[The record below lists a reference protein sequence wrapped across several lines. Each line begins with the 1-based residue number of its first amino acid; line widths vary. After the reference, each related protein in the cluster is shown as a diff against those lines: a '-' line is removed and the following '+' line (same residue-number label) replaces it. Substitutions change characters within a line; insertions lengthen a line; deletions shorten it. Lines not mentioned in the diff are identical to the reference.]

1 MINIFHGN
9 VVYSKSKEELA
20 SFEHH
25 YIIVEDGVVVD
36 VCPVIPE
43 AYAKVP
49 VTEFGDDVIIPAF
62 SDLHVH
68 APQYPQRG
76 TAMDPL
82 LYDWL
87 HQYTFPL
94 EAKYADI
101 RFARQVYDAFVDD
114 LIEHGTM
121 HAVVFGTIHREATGY
136 LLTRMEEK
144 GLRGLVGKV
153 NMDVDSTPSLCE
165 TTPDSLRETELFLEE
180 YSGRQRVKPILTPR
194 FAPTCGPELLTGL
207 GLLAKKYE
215 VGVQTHLVESLWE
228 AGEAKKRYPQA
239 GCDTAI
245 YEQAGLYGHGPVIG
259 AHFIFPEAEDIR
271 ILKKYGGYAV
281 QCPDA
286 TVNVI
291 AGIMRTAAL
300 SDQNVNLGL
309 GSDIAGG
316 HCLGIYSQVARS
328 VQLSK
333 LKAFYEPE
341 GNRAIPFPQAFYMG
355 TKQSGAVFGKVGSFE
370 KGYAFDALVIGGM
383 SDPFAQLTPAQMV
396 ERFCYLGETKHI
408 RARYLDGEKIG

>member
-101 RFARQVYDAFVDD
+101 RCARQVYDAFVDD
-114 LIEHGTM
+114 LIEHGTSSM
-121 HAVVFGTIHREATGY
+121 HPDDRERWHAMFCRENQLRLYREGKKEFHMI
-136 LLTRMEEK
+136 TRQIGDDGVYRKVETSNYFVKSPASEDV
-144 GLRGLVGKV
+144 LVI
-153 NMDVDSTPSLCE
+153 SLCNN
-165 TTPDSLRETELFLEE
+165 
-180 YSGRQRVKPILTPR
+180 I
-194 FAPTCGPELLTGL
+194 
-207 GLLAKKYE
+207 
-215 VGVQTHLVESLWE
+215 
-228 AGEAKKRYPQA
+228 GE
-239 GCDTAI
+239 
-245 YEQAGLYGHGPVIG
+245 
-259 AHFIFPEAEDIR
+259 
-271 ILKKYGGYAV
+271 
-281 QCPDA
+281 
-286 TVNVI
+286 
-291 AGIMRTAAL
+291 
-300 SDQNVNLGL
+300 
-309 GSDIAGG
+309 
-316 HCLGIYSQVARS
+316 
-328 VQLSK
+328 
-333 LKAFYEPE
+333 
-341 GNRAIPFPQAFYMG
+341 
-355 TKQSGAVFGKVGSFE
+355 
-370 KGYAFDALVIGGM
+370 
-383 SDPFAQLTPAQMV
+383 
-396 ERFCYLGETKHI
+396 
-408 RARYLDGEKIG
+408 